1 MADIVTRLN
10 AKIDSLKKE
19 PLLLL
24 KHASDQNTVAQMN
37 PSSNMQI
44 EAKPNK
50 ETSEFLLASNA
61 KLKKNDDIDLFSNF
75 VIPPNLE
82 FRVVSLKADH
92 QNLIADLI
100 EGGNKDLR
108 ELESDKT
115 LNLKGLSTNN

>member
-1 MADIVTRLN
+1 
-10 AKIDSLKKE
+10 
-19 PLLLL
+19 
-24 KHASDQNTVAQMN
+24 MN

-92 QNLIADLI
+92 
-100 EGGNKDLR
+100 
-108 ELESDKT
+108 
-115 LNLKGLSTNN
+115 